1 MPGAPD
7 ILSRASSAPVG
18 NRVAAPLVL
27 DARRPADVVRAATI
41 LRTGGV
47 VVIPT
52 DTLYGIAAS
61 IYSEEALQRVYTIK
75 QRPNDMRLP
84 VLLATAADLGLL
96 VDDVPR
102 TAWKLIDRFWPG
114 SVTIVLPASSRA
126 PKIVLRGSK
135 TIAVRVP
142 ALRPCLEL
150 LQTLGEPVVGT
161 SANLTGRPAI
171 RSAEEA
177 LTELPGV
184 DAVLEDRDIDPV
196 GKPSTIVKVLEDQLQ
211 ILRVGAVSVED
222 IRTAAGAAVMVV
234 DHAP

>member
-1 MPGAPD
+1 M
-7 ILSRASSAPVG
+7 
-18 NRVAAPLVL
+18 AAPLVL
-27 DARRPADVVRAATI
+27 DAHRPGDVVRAATI
-41 LRTGGV
+41 LRNGGV
-47 VVIPT
+47 IVVPT
-52 DTLYGIAAS
+52 DTLYGIAACV
-61 IYSEEALQRVYTIK
+61 YRLDALERVYTIK
-75 QRPNDMRLP
+75 QRPNDMRMP

-126 PKIVLRGSK
+126 PKAVLRGSK

-161 SANLTGRPAI
+161 SANRTGRPPI
-171 RSAEEA
+171 QSAEDA
-177 LTELPGV
+177 LAELPEV

-196 GKPSTIVKVLEDQLQ
+196 GKPSTIVEVLEDQLQ

-234 DHAP
+234 DLVPK